1 MSPNKPGIAASL
13 CGLALL
19 AACTTSVPGTAVP
32 PSPVDGLFVSCTIP
46 DDALAA
52 AGLDPA
58 SESVGFVGEQFT
70 HAKLCSWDGPWYN
83 IGIFAMT
90 DTIEQIRAHPRY
102 TGFRDVA
109 INRPDAV
116 LFRMTYDPRDQ
127 YCFVGYTTQ
136 RGTILFLG
144 IDHAVGQD
152 HGDICA
158 VVTEASQ
165 ALDHHIPG

>member
-1 MSPNKPGIAASL
+1 MTPDKPGITASL

-109 INRPDAV
+109 INGRDAV
-116 LFRMTYDPRDQ
+116 LFRKAYDPRDEL
-127 YCFVGYTTQ
+127 CFLGYTTR
-136 RGTILFLG
+136 RGTIVFHG
-144 IDHAVGQD
+144 IESALVEDG
-152 HGDICA
+152 GDICV
-158 VVTEASQ
+158 VVTESAR
-165 ALDHHIPG
+165 ALDRHIPN